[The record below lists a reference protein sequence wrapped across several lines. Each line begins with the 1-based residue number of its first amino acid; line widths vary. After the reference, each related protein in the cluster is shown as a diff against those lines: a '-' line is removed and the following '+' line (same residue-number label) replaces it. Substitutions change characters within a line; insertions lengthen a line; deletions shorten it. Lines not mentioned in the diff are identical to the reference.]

1 MASWFYIRTRL
12 RRSVLQSVSIAVLFA
27 ALVAFFGF
35 FEGFLSKKEQELD
48 AAWDSIPVTVTVS
61 NLTGTKTED
70 LEIHGYLVNYF
81 LSDQYFFEGR
91 EQPKAF
97 SSYFRQVKV
106 TGSAYYS
113 FGGSFAGTQTLVG
126 MTQAAAEEKFS
137 ALEKGQITY
146 FPGYDQEIFS
156 GAEPVCVVP
165 KTMLEQLTPEKDG
178 QYLLVL
184 QVRMVPTDLPD
195 EPTSN
200 VTLEVVGT
208 VPAEEDSVYCSWDIL
223 AALQEQ
229 LDGKVTANSL
239 SATVRDNHEL
249 DELRSLLLR
258 HFAEVDP
265 SGQLTEVPGNS
276 ALFYYPFAATVHDET
291 LRATVNTLHRNLRT
305 LFALQPVFAVVE
317 CLICFAAVFFFV
329 FARRREL
336 ASMRSLGTRFTQALG
351 IILLEMTLYLLIGF
365 GLGLLAIRMI
375 PLHGIIRWDVIGLLA
390 LFAEA
395 GAATAALAAAGVF
408 FAALPRSPRQ

>member
-1 MASWFYIRTRL
+1 MAIWFYIRTRL
-12 RRSVLQSVSIAVLFA
+12 RHSALQSVSIAVLFA
-27 ALVAFFGF
+27 VLVAFFGF

-81 LSDQYFFEGR
+81 LSDRYFFEGR
-91 EQPKAF
+91 EQSRAF

-113 FGGSFAGTQTLVG
+113 FGSSFAGTQTLVG
-126 MTQAAAEEKFS
+126 MTQAAAEESFS
-137 ALEKGQITY
+137 VLEKGRITY
-146 FPGYDQEIFS
+146 FPGCDQGIFS

-165 KTMLEQLTPEKDG
+165 KALLEQLTPEKDG
-178 QYLLVL
+178 RYLLVL

-195 EPTSN
+195 EPTTN
-200 VTLEVVGT
+200 VALEVAGT
-208 VPAEEDSVYCSWDIL
+208 VPVEEDSIYCSWETL

-229 LDGKVTANSL
+229 LDGKMTANSL
-239 SATVRDNHEL
+239 SATVRDNREL
-249 DELRSLLLR
+249 DELRPLLLR

-265 SGQLTEVPGNS
+265 SGQLTAVPGNS

-291 LRATVNTLHRNLRT
+291 LRATLNTLNRNLRT
-305 LFALQPVFAVVE
+305 LHALQPVFAVVE

-329 FARRREL
+329 YARKREL
-336 ASMRSLGTRFTQALG
+336 ASMRSLGTRLAQVLG
-351 IILLEMTLYLLIGF
+351 IILLEMTLLLLVGL
-365 GLGLLAIRMI
+365 GLGLLAIRII
-375 PLHGIIRWDVIGLLA
+375 PLHGIVRWDVIGLLA
-390 LFAEA
+390 LTAEA
-395 GAATAALAAAGVF
+395 GAVTAALAAAGNTGVRI
-408 FAALPRSPRQ
+408 LREEE